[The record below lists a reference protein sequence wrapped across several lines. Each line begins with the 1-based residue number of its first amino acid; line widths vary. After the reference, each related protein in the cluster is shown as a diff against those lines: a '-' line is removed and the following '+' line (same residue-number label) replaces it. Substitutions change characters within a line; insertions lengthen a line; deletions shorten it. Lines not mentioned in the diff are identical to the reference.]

1 MHFQNIH
8 TFTYHKT
15 LLDTI
20 FLIVF
25 KIVKSL
31 HCILNNFI
39 EGNVILILSVIY
51 YNIYYH
57 ISILTLTRLKLILH
71 SYRDQLLDFHFKC
84 VVWFLN
90 KRSISLTCVYP
101 LTTNVTHHTETSQ
114 IICIANQLTGFY
126 MMENIGC

>member
-1 MHFQNIH
+1 MHFQNVH
-8 TFTYHKT
+8 TFTYQKT

-31 HCILNNFI
+31 HCILNNLI

>member
-8 TFTYHKT
+8 TFTYQKT

-25 KIVKSL
+25 EIVKSL
-31 HCILNNFI
+31 HCILNNFV
-39 EGNVILILSVIY
+39 EGNIILILSVIY
-51 YNIYYH
+51 DNIYYH
-57 ISILTLTRLKLILH
+57 ISILILTRLKLILH

-84 VVWFLN
+84 IVWFLN